1 MSVHMQRELE
11 RLKKLFLGVS
21 TLVEENLRDSM
32 KSALE
37 RDRDLALRVIEKDH
51 EIDRTEVSVE
61 EECLKLLA
69 LYQPVANDLR
79 YIIAILKINHD
90 LERVGDLAVNI
101 AERALILCEN
111 TPVSRDFGLHEMS
124 ARVQRMLAR
133 SLDSMLN
140 YDVQLAKDVW
150 LSDDGIDEANR
161 STVTTIEDE
170 IARDQKDL
178 RALLAL
184 IGISRTLERVADHA
198 TNISKDVIYMIAG
211 EIVRH
216 RSGYFR
222 GKTDSP
228 PERSPGA
235 PA

>member
-1 MSVHMQRELE
+1 MQRELE
-11 RLKKLFLGVS
+11 RLKKMFLGLTAV
-21 TLVEENLRDSM
+21 VEENLRDSV

-51 EIDRTEVSVE
+51 EIDRVEVGVE

-79 YIIAILKINHD
+79 YVIAILKINHD

-101 AERALILCEN
+101 ADRAIILCEN
-111 TPVSRDFGLHEMS
+111 TPLNRDFGLRDM
-124 ARVQRMLAR
+124 AAKVQTMLAR

-140 YDVQLAKDVW
+140 YDVQLAKDIW
-150 LSDDGIDEANR
+150 LADDGVDEANLKI
-161 STVTTIEDE
+161 VTDLEDQ
-170 IARDQKDL
+170 IARDPTNL
-178 RALLAL
+178 RAMLAL
-184 IGISRTLERVADHA
+184 IGISRTLERVGDHA

-216 RSGYFR
+216 RSRQFR
-222 GKTDSP
+222 EKLKSQP
-228 PERSPGA
+228 
-235 PA
+235 